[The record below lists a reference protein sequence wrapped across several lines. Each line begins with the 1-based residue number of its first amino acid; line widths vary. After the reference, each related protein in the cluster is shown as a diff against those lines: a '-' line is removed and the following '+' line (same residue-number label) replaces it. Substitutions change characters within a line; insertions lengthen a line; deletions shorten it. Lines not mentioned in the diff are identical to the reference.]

1 MTELFGN
8 LLLGFHVAVTPI
20 HFVYCF
26 AGVLMGTLVGV
37 LPGLGAV
44 TTIAMLLPITFKLP
58 PTGALIMLAGV
69 YYGAQYGGSTT
80 AILVN
85 MPGEAAS
92 VVTTLDGYQLAKKGR
107 AGIALGMAALASFFA
122 GTVGILVVGLFAVP
136 LAEFGLR
143 FGAAE
148 YFSLTILGLM
158 CVTILGSGGL
168 VKSLAMV
175 ALGLLFSTVGTDIRS
190 GTTRFTFGIPELFDG
205 FSFVAM
211 VTGLFAF
218 SEILLSLERRVGR
231 EVVKGKIERLLP
243 NLAEL
248 RQSCWPV
255 LRATGLGSLIG
266 ILPGGGPVIASFGS
280 YALEKKIAKDPSRFG
295 KGAIEGVAGPEAA
308 NNAAVQTSFIPL
320 LTLGLPS
327 NPTMA
332 LMAAGM
338 TIHGIVPGP
347 QVMTAH
353 PELFWGMI
361 ASMWIGNLMLLVLN
375 LPLIGLWVQ
384 VLRVPYRLL
393 YPSILLICALGIY
406 SLNNSMFD
414 VGVAAAFGLFG
425 YVLTKLGCQPA
436 PFILAFILGIIME
449 DNFGRAL
456 TISHGEL
463 SIFVTRP
470 ISLALLLLAA
480 ILVSLVLLSTMR
492 QRLASSDLQARGG
505 GEP

>member
-1 MTELFGN
+1 MTELLGN
-8 LLLGFHVAVTPI
+8 LFLGFQVAVTPL
-20 HFVYCF
+20 HLLYCF

-44 TTIAMLLPITFKLP
+44 TTIAMLLPITYQLP

-85 MPGEAAS
+85 LPGEASS
-92 VVTTLDGYQLAKKGR
+92 VVTTLDGYQLAKQGR
-107 AGIALGMAALASFFA
+107 AGVALGIAALASFCA
-122 GTVGILVVGLFAVP
+122 GTIGILVVGMFAVP

-148 YFSLTILGLM
+148 YFSLTVLGLIS
-158 CVTILGSGGL
+158 VTVLGGGGL
-168 VKSLAMV
+168 AKSLAMV
-175 ALGLLFSTVGTDIRS
+175 ALGLLFATVGTDIRT
-190 GTTRFTFGIPELFDG
+190 GTTRFTFDAPELFDG

-218 SEILLSLERRVGR
+218 AEILLSLERRIGH
-231 EVVKGKIERLLP
+231 EVVKGKIARLLP
-243 NLAEL
+243 NRAEF
-248 RQSCWPV
+248 RQACWPV
-255 LRATGLGSLIG
+255 IRATGLGSLIG
-266 ILPGGGPVIASFGS
+266 MLPGGGPVIASFGS

-295 KGAIEGVAGPEAA
+295 KGAIEGLAGPEAA

-338 TIHGIVPGP
+338 TIHGIIPGP
-347 QVMTAH
+347 QVMTDH
-353 PELFWGMI
+353 RELFWGMI

-375 LPLIGLWVQ
+375 LPLIGLWVRL
-384 VLRVPYRLL
+384 LRIPYRLL
-393 YPSILLICALGIY
+393 YPSILLVCALGVF
-406 SLNNSMFD
+406 SLNNSVFD
-414 VGVAAAFGLFG
+414 LGVAAAFGLFG
-425 YVLTKLGCQPA
+425 YVLIKLGCQPA
-436 PFILAFILGIIME
+436 PFILAFILGILME

-456 TISHGEL
+456 TL
-463 SIFVTRP
+463 SRGDVSVFVTRP
-470 ISLALLLLAA
+470 ISLSLLLVAA
-480 ILVSLVLLSTMR
+480 VLVSLVIASAIR
-492 QRLASSDLQARGG
+492 QRLAHPAPKHEAQNNF
-505 GEP
+505 

>member
-107 AGIALGMAALASFFA
+107 AGVALGMAALASFFA

-480 ILVSLVLLSTMR
+480 VLVSLVLLSTMR